1 LPKLP
6 RTAIT
11 NELLKAEL
19 AKLSSETLAY
29 IDRCQ
34 YEVTGQLISEV
45 IESIMWDR
53 YSTAG
58 GAWPTSEP
66 VPDDDLG
73 RPFKFQ
79 YITYCA
85 KAVSP
90 DDPAH
95 QVARSL
101 RVEINGV
108 DYGKNDG
115 FLCSCGEQLKV
126 CGRSQPRQRR
136 VSSGEP
142 ARVWPSVTMGG
153 VHYLAVCKAAPSPVD
168 LDHGPLL
175 FMERCICGSRFP
187 DPTDI
192 DKSKTTLE
200 KHYRL
205 WDAQ

>member
-1 LPKLP
+1 MP

-11 NELLKAEL
+11 NEILKAEL

-58 GAWPTSEP
+58 GSWPMSEP
-66 VPDDDLG
+66 IPDEELCH
-73 RPFKFQ
+73 PFKFQ
-79 YITYCA
+79 TITYCA
-85 KAVSP
+85 KAASP

-108 DYGKNDG
+108 EYGRSDG
-115 FLCSCGEQLKV
+115 TICSCGEQLKMS
-126 CGRSQPRQRR
+126 GRPRQRR
-136 VSSGEP
+136 VRHPGVEP
-142 ARVWPSVTMGG
+142 SRVWPRVTIGG
-153 VHYLAVCKAAPSPVD
+153 VPYLMVCKKAPYPFD
-168 LDHGPLL
+168 LDHAPL
-175 FMERCICGSRFP
+175 FIMERCICGARFP
-187 DPTDI
+187 EPADI
-192 DKSKTTLE
+192 DRSKTQLE